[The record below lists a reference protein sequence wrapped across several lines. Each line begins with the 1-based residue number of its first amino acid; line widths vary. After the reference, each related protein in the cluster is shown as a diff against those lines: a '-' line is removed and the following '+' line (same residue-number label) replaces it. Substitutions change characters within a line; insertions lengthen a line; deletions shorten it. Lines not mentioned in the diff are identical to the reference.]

1 MNHPVSAYL
10 VPEAGAAVESRR
22 ATSAGHMLGLELL
35 SPLAERRQVAGPRG
49 DAIVEIAAESALGL
63 FFREVAAGGADE
75 TKTGW
80 GASRAAEAV
89 FQGTKSA
96 RVSNRAK
103 LTIFLF
109 SKLKTGIESVVS
121 GIDKFRAARDFLL
134 ANRTD
139 YDVAYRGFQWP
150 KLDRFNWAL
159 DWFDSI
165 AEGERCNQR
174 ALWVVFEDGAES
186 KLSFRQLSNRS
197 SQIANYYRELGIGR
211 GDCVMVMLGNI
222 PPLWETV
229 LALIKLGAVILP
241 ATPLLSG
248 GDLADRIQR
257 GRVRHIVCATDC
269 VPRFDHL
276 GRHCTRIVV
285 GGPVP
290 EWHTY
295 EHGYGAST
303 EFKPEGETQASDPM
317 QLYFTSGTTSQPKLV
332 MHSHVTYPVG
342 HLSTMYW
349 IGLRP
354 GDIHCNISSPG
365 WAKHAW
371 SCFFAPWNAEATVF
385 VPNQSRFNAKGL
397 LDTIT
402 RANVTTFC
410 APPTVWRILVTHQLA
425 DYKTKLRE
433 LVSAGEPLNPE
444 IIDHVQSVWGLTVRD
459 GYGQTEST
467 AVAGTSPAQLVK
479 PASLGRPL
487 PGFKLVLMDVNDRET
502 NEGELCVTLGPRPV
516 GLMPGYQEDD
526 GTLCPLE
533 GKVHRTGDVMS
544 RDADGYLTFV
554 GRGDDVFK
562 ASDYRISPFELE
574 SALIEHPEVVE
585 CAVVPSPDPIRSAL
599 PKAFVILQSG
609 VEPSR
614 EIALSIFRHIRRV
627 LAPFNRIRRI
637 EFSDLPKT
645 ISGKIRR
652 VELRHREAANV
663 QSGGRPA
670 FEFREEDFPELE

>member
-1 MNHPVSAYL
+1 
-10 VPEAGAAVESRR
+10 
-22 ATSAGHMLGLELL
+22 
-35 SPLAERRQVAGPRG
+35 
-49 DAIVEIAAESALGL
+49 
-63 FFREVAAGGADE
+63 
-75 TKTGW
+75 
-80 GASRAAEAV
+80 
-89 FQGTKSA
+89 
-96 RVSNRAK
+96 
-103 LTIFLF
+103 
-109 SKLKTGIESVVS
+109 VS
-121 GIDKFRAARDFLL
+121 GTDRFRAARDFLL

-139 YDVAYRGFQWP
+139 YDVACRGFRWP

-165 AEGERCNQR
+165 AAGERCDQP
-174 ALWVVFEDGAES
+174 AIWVVFEDGTET

-211 GDCVMVMLGNI
+211 GDRVMVMLGNV

-229 LALIKLGAVILP
+229 LALIKLGAVVLP

-248 GDLADRIQR
+248 GDLADRIER
-257 GRVRHIVCATDC
+257 GRVRHIVCATDS

-276 GRHCTRIVV
+276 GKHCTRIVV

-290 EWHTY
+290 EWHAY
-295 EHGYGAST
+295 EDGYGASA
-303 EFKPEGETQASDPM
+303 EFKPDGETRASDPM
-317 QLYFTSGTTSQPKLV
+317 QLYFTSGTTSKPKLV

-349 IGLRP
+349 IGVRP

-397 LDTIT
+397 LETIT
-402 RANVTTFC
+402 AARVTTFC

-425 DYKTKLRE
+425 DYKIKLRE

-444 IIDHVQSVWGLTVRD
+444 IIDHVQGVWGLTIRD

-467 AVAGTSPAQLVK
+467 AVAGNSPAQLVK

-487 PGFKLVLMDVNDRET
+487 PGFELVLLDANSRET
-502 NEGELCVTLGPRPV
+502 NEGELCVTLDPRPL
-516 GLMPGYQEDD
+516 GLMPGYQDDD
-526 GTLCPLE
+526 GTISPLE

-574 SALIEHPEVVE
+574 SALIEHPKVVE

-614 EIALSIFRHIRRV
+614 EIALSIFQHIRNV

-663 QSGGRPA
+663 RRGGRPA

>member
-1 MNHPVSAYL
+1 
-10 VPEAGAAVESRR
+10 
-22 ATSAGHMLGLELL
+22 MLGLEIL
-35 SPLAERRQVAGPRG
+35 SPLAERRQVAGPGG

-150 KLDRFNWAL
+150 RLDRFNWAL

-165 AEGERCNQR
+165 AEGERCNQP

-211 GDCVMVMLGNI
+211 GDRVMVMLGNI

-317 QLYFTSGTTSQPKLV
+317 QLYFTSGTTSKPKLV

-410 APPTVWRILVTHQLA
+410 APPTVWRMLVTHQLA

-487 PGFKLVLMDVNDRET
+487 PGFKLVLMDINDRET

-663 QSGGRPA
+663 QSDGRPA

>member
-1 MNHPVSAYL
+1 MS
-10 VPEAGAAVESRR
+10 G
-22 ATSAGHMLGLELL
+22 T
-35 SPLAERRQVAGPRG
+35 ER
-49 DAIVEIAAESALGL
+49 
-63 FFREVAAGGADE
+63 
-75 TKTGW
+75 
-80 GASRAAEAV
+80 
-89 FQGTKSA
+89 
-96 RVSNRAK
+96 
-103 LTIFLF
+103 
-109 SKLKTGIESVVS
+109 
-121 GIDKFRAARDFLL
+121 FRAARDFLL

-139 YDVAYRGFQWP
+139 HEVAYRGFQWP
-150 KLDRFNWAL
+150 KLERFNWAL

-165 AEGERCNQR
+165 AAGERCDQP
-174 ALWVVFEDGAES
+174 AIWVVFEDGTET

-197 SQIANYYRELGIGR
+197 SQVANYYRELGIAR
-211 GDCVMVMLGNI
+211 GDCVMVMLGNV

-248 GDLADRIQR
+248 GDLADRIKR
-257 GRVRHIVCATDC
+257 GGVRHIVCATDC

-276 GRHCTRIVV
+276 GKHCTRIVV

-290 EWHTY
+290 EWHAY
-295 EHGYGAST
+295 EDGYGASA
-303 EFKPEGETQASDPM
+303 EFKLDGETRASGPM
-317 QLYFTSGTTSQPKLV
+317 QLYFTSGTTSRPKLV
-332 MHSHVTYPVG
+332 VHSHVTYPVG

-349 IGLRP
+349 IGLQP

-385 VPNQSRFNAKGL
+385 VPNQSRFNAKRL
-397 LDTIT
+397 LETIT
-402 RANVTTFC
+402 AASVTTFC
-410 APPTVWRILVTHQLA
+410 APPTVWRMLVTHQLA

-433 LVSAGEPLNPE
+433 VVSAGEPLNPE
-444 IIDHVQSVWGLTVRD
+444 IIDHVRGVWGLTIRD
-459 GYGQTEST
+459 GYGQTESS
-467 AVAGTSPAQLVK
+467 AMAGNSPGQFVK

-487 PGFKLVLMDVNDRET
+487 PGFELVLLDANDQET
-502 NEGELCVTLGPRPV
+502 NEGELCVMLDPRPL
-516 GLMPGYQEDD
+516 GLMPGYQKDD
-526 GTLCPLE
+526 GAMFPLE
-533 GKVHRTGDVMS
+533 GKVYRTGDVMS

-574 SALIEHPEVVE
+574 SALIEHPQVVE

-614 EIALSIFRHIRRV
+614 EVALSIFRHIRKV

-652 VELRHREAANV
+652 VELRQREAANV

>member
-1 MNHPVSAYL
+1 
-10 VPEAGAAVESRR
+10 
-22 ATSAGHMLGLELL
+22 
-35 SPLAERRQVAGPRG
+35 
-49 DAIVEIAAESALGL
+49 
-63 FFREVAAGGADE
+63 
-75 TKTGW
+75 
-80 GASRAAEAV
+80 
-89 FQGTKSA
+89 
-96 RVSNRAK
+96 
-103 LTIFLF
+103 
-109 SKLKTGIESVVS
+109 VS
-121 GIDKFRAARDFLL
+121 GIDRFKAARDFLL
-134 ANRTD
+134 ANRLD
-139 YDVAYRGFQWP
+139 YEVAYEGFAWP

-165 AEGERCNQR
+165 AAGERCDQPAIR
-174 ALWVVFEDGAES
+174 VVFEDGTETR
-186 KLSFRQLSNRS
+186 LSFRELSNRS
-197 SQIANYYRELGIGR
+197 SKIANYYRELGLGR
-211 GDCVMVMLGNI
+211 GDRVMVMLGNV

-241 ATPLLSG
+241 ATPLLSRA
-248 GDLADRIQR
+248 DLADRIER

-269 VPRFDHL
+269 VPKFEHL
-276 GRHCTRIVV
+276 GKHCTRIVV
-285 GGPVP
+285 GGSVP
-290 EWHTY
+290 EWHAY
-295 EHGYGAST
+295 EDGYGASV
-303 EFKPEGETQASDPM
+303 EFKADGVTNASDPM
-317 QLYFTSGTTSQPKLV
+317 QLYFTSGTTSKPKLV

-354 GDIHCNISSPG
+354 GDVHCNISSPG

-385 VPNQSRFNAKGL
+385 VPNQSRFNAKRL
-397 LDTIT
+397 LETIT
-402 RANVTTFC
+402 SAGVTTFC
-410 APPTVWRILVTHQLA
+410 APPTVWRILVTQQLA

-433 LVSAGEPLNPE
+433 VVSAGEPLNPE
-444 IIDHVQSVWGLTVRD
+444 IVTQVRDVWGLTIRD

-467 AVAGTSPAQLVK
+467 AVAGNSPGQLVK

-487 PGFKLVLMDVNDRET
+487 PGFKLVLLDVDNQET
-502 NEGELCVTLGPRPV
+502 NEGELCLALDPRPL

-526 GTLCPLE
+526 GTIPPLK
-533 GKVHRTGDVMS
+533 GKVHRTGDIMS

-585 CAVVPSPDPIRSAL
+585 CAVVPSPDPIRSAV

-614 EIALSIFRHIRRV
+614 EIALSIFQHIRKV

-652 VELRHREAANV
+652 VELRQRERTNV
-663 QSGGRPA
+663 QSGQRPEL
-670 FEFREEDFPELE
+670 EFREEDFPELG